1 MPSTKQHPI
10 LINSLV
16 FFVVD
21 LLFFFSYIF
30 RTYLSERLRG
40 RLSISANFRLFLT

>member
-10 LINSLV
+10 LIYSLA
-16 FFVVD
+16 FFF
-21 LLFFFSYIF
+21 LLTSCFFSYIF

-40 RLSISANFRLFLT
+40 RLNISAHFRLFLT

>member
-10 LINSLV
+10 VIYSLA
-16 FFVVD
+16 FFFVD
-21 LLFFFSYIF
+21 LLFFSYIF

-40 RLSISANFRLFLT
+40 RLNISAYFRLFLT